1 MMKVRHATAP
11 ASLETATT
19 AELRARYL
27 LDDLFASGEVRATY
41 THEDRLVVAGATPAG
56 DEPLVLATA
65 DPLRAAHFLARRE
78 LGVVNVGG
86 RGEVLVDDTP
96 YELGTLDGMYVG
108 RGRRVAFRGAG
119 ARFYLVSATAH
130 AEHDLAV
137 FRRDEIAP
145 VELGDQGSASV
156 RRLYRYIS
164 SPDGH
169 PSCQLQMGV
178 TVVADGSVWNTMPPH
193 LHDRRTEVYL
203 YTQLPDDA
211 RVLHIMG
218 EPGRT
223 RHLWVCDGEAVI
235 SPSWSVH
242 AGAGTRPYAFVWAMA
257 GENNDYGDLEPVRV
271 EEL

>member
-1 MMKVRHATAP
+1 MMKIRQATAP

-19 AELRARYL
+19 AELRERYL
-27 LDDLFASGEVRATY
+27 VDDLFVGGEVRATY
-41 THEDRLVVAGATPAG
+41 THEDRMVIAGAVPIG
-56 DEPLVLATA
+56 DQTLVLATA
-65 DPLRAAHFLARRE
+65 DPLRAEHFLERRE

-86 RGEVLVDDTP
+86 PGEVLVDDSP

-108 RGRRVAFRGAG
+108 RGRHVAFRGAG

-137 FRRDEIAP
+137 FRRDETAP
-145 VELGDQGSASV
+145 VELGDQSGASV
-156 RRLYRYIS
+156 RLLYRYIWG
-164 SPDGH
+164 PDGH

-178 TVVADGSVWNTMPPH
+178 TVIADGSVWNTMPPH

-203 YTQLPDDA
+203 YTQLPDGG
-211 RVLHIMG
+211 RVLHVMG

-223 RHLWVCDGEAVI
+223 RHLWVRDGQAVI

-242 AGAGTRPYAFVWAMA
+242 AGAGTSSYAFVWAMA
-257 GENNDYGDLEPVRV
+257 GENNDYGDLEPVKL

>member
-1 MMKVRHATAP
+1 MMKVRQATAP

-19 AELRARYL
+19 AELRERYL
-27 LDDLFASGEVRATY
+27 VDDLFVSGEVRATY
-41 THEDRLVVAGATPAG
+41 THEDRLVLAGAVPAG
-56 DEPLVLATA
+56 DEWLALATA
-65 DPLRAAHFLARRE
+65 DPLRAEHFLARRE
-78 LGVVNVGG
+78 LGIVNVGG
-86 RGEVLVDDTP
+86 VGEVLVDDSP

-108 RGRRVAFRGAG
+108 RGRHVAFRGAG

-145 VELGDQGSASV
+145 VELGNQGGASV
-156 RRLYRYIS
+156 RRLYRYIWG
-164 SPDGH
+164 PGGH

-178 TVVADGSVWNTMPPH
+178 TVIADGSVWNTMPPH

-203 YTQLPDDA
+203 YTQFPDDG
-211 RVLHIMG
+211 RVLHVMG

-223 RHLWVCDGEAVI
+223 RHLWVADGEAVI

-242 AGAGTRPYAFVWAMA
+242 AGAGTCSYAFVWAMA
-257 GENNDYGDLEPVRV
+257 GENNDYGDLESVSV